1 MSQIIGKQEVGSQ
14 SNIRSLPRPAE
25 SPAPDP
31 EVVERAVRRKFT
43 AEDKQRILLEADRC
57 KGPGEIGAL
66 LRREGLYRSHLYKWR
81 EQRGKATRQAL
92 SPQKQGRKP
101 QPRDPQSARVT
112 ELERENARLQQR
124 LKQAEAIIEI
134 QKKISEILG
143 IPLNPP
149 EKDRND

>member
-1 MSQIIGKQEVGSQ
+1 MRRVNGKHDSGTEGNV
-14 SNIRSLPRPAE
+14 PAE
-25 SPAPDP
+25 SSAPDP
-31 EVVERAVRRKFT
+31 EVVERPVRRKFT
-43 AEDKQRILLEADRC
+43 VEDKQRILLEADRC

-66 LRREGLYRSHLYKWR
+66 LRREGLYRSILYKWR
-81 EQRGKATRQAL
+81 EQRDKATRQAL
-92 SPQKQGRKP
+92 GPQKQGRKP
-101 QPRDPQSARVT
+101 QPRDPLSDRVT

-124 LKQAEAIIEI
+124 LKQAEAVIEI